1 MIAIYARVS
10 TEEQA
15 RKGYSLQDQIREC
28 RKLAGCEDIIE
39 YVDEGISGEILD
51 RPQLSRLRKDVAQGK
66 FSKVL
71 CLDPDRLSRK
81 LMNQLI
87 LSEEIEK
94 KSALVF
100 VNGEYGQSPEGK
112 LFYQLRGAI
121 SEFEKA
127 KINERT
133 SRGRREKARQGHV
146 VRDYGVYG
154 YDYDINT
161 QQMVVNPLEAEM
173 VKTIFRLFAGKPDS
187 AAGINGIA
195 KYLTEQGVPT
205 KRGAKGW
212 HRQVVRQLL
221 MNRAYIGEFYQN
233 RWNCEGM
240 LANRFLAADDRVPLR
255 QRPSE
260 EWIQV
265 PCPPIIDREIFFY
278 VQKLLEESRRRWSG
292 KNKHSYLL
300 SGLVRCGTCGNTL
313 TGRKSK
319 NWGVYVLE
327 YSDIK
332 GTAGAKNRG
341 CGNRV
346 KAELLD
352 RLVWDM
358 VVKQLKSLTAAEL
371 PVHDTAPLQG
381 TNVMDISH
389 RLSEIQKA
397 RSNLIQMMSVLGE
410 ELGEAGLEDIR
421 RRLRQINAEEASIV
435 KTRDLLLA
443 KQEPEGAAASFRN
456 TTEAAWDYYILKD
469 SGNLTFEDKQYLI
482 RSLVKEIIVYKN
494 EIRIT
499 GF

>member
-28 RKLAGCEDIIE
+28 RKLASCEDIIE

-94 KSALVF
+94 KAALVF

-127 KINERT
+127 KITERT
-133 SRGRREKARQGHV
+133 SRGRREKARQGRV
-146 VRDYGVYG
+146 VRDYSVYG

-161 QQMVVNPLEAEM
+161 QQMVVNPFEAEM
-173 VKTIFRLFAGKPDS
+173 VKTIFHLFTRKPDS
-187 AAGINGIA
+187 TAGINGIA

-205 KRGAKGW
+205 KRGAKEW
-212 HRQVVRQLL
+212 HRQVVRQIL

-240 LANRFLAADDRVPLR
+240 LANRFRDADDRVPLR

-292 KNKHSYLL
+292 KNKQPYLL
-300 SGLVRCGTCGNTL
+300 SGLVRCGACGNTL

-319 NWGVYVLE
+319 NWGTHILE

-346 KAELLD
+346 KVELLD
-352 RLVWDM
+352 HLVWDT
-358 VVKQLKSLTAAEL
+358 VVKQLKSHTAAKL
-371 PVHDTAPLQG
+371 PVYDTAPLQG
-381 TNVMDISH
+381 TGIMDISH

-397 RSNLIQMMSVLGE
+397 RNNLIQMMSLLGE
-410 ELGEAGLEDIR
+410 ELGEAGLEDVR
-421 RRLRQINAEEASIV
+421 RKLRQINAEEANII
-435 KTRDLLLA
+435 KMRDTLLS

-456 TTEAAWDYYILKD
+456 TTEAAWDYYILKG

-494 EIRIT
+494 EIQVM